1 MNRFICIAALFVSVT
16 PVFAGK
22 ADVLDA
28 KATRDADGTYT
39 FSVTVKSDDTGW
51 DKYADR
57 WEVVAK
63 DGTVLGVRV
72 LAHPHENEQPFTRE
86 QSGIAVPPGTSDVTI
101 RAHDKVEGFGG
112 AEFKL
117 VLPPQ

>member
-1 MNRFICIAALFVSVT
+1 M

-39 FSVTVKSDDTGW
+39 ISVTVKSDDTGW
-51 DKYADR
+51 EKYADR
-57 WEVVAK
+57 WEVVGK

-72 LAHPHENEQPFTRE
+72 LAHPYETEQPFTRE
-86 QSGIAVPPGTSDVTI
+86 QSGIAVPLGTSEVTI
-101 RAHDKVEGFGG
+101 RAYDKVEGFGG
-112 AEFKL
+112 AEFIL
-117 VLPPQ
+117 TLPQE